1 MMNTENPIA
10 TFILASASPRR
21 RQLLDLTGW
30 KVMVKPVAIDET
42 PQPGESA
49 EAIAR
54 RLALAKLRVA
64 ALNRDKNEL
73 ILAADT
79 IVADGNRLLG
89 KPIDTRD
96 AERMLISLRGRSHN
110 VYTAIALAKTRS
122 GCEEIDICK
131 TVVPMRDYS
140 KKEIKAYIIS
150 GEPLD
155 KAGSYGIQDEGFHP
169 VEVERFNDCYANV
182 MGLPLCHVVR
192 AMYRLGYPLS
202 VDVPAACQEFTGY
215 TCTVHRGILR
225 NQL

>member
-1 MMNTENPIA
+1 MMSTENPIA
-10 TFILASASPRR
+10 SFILASASPRR
-21 RQLLDLTGW
+21 RQLLALTGW
-30 KVMVKPVAIDET
+30 KVIVKPVAVDEA

-54 RLALAKLRVA
+54 RLALAKLRAA
-64 ALNRDKNEL
+64 ALNKDKNEL

-79 IVADGNRLLG
+79 IVVDGDRLLG
-89 KPIDTRD
+89 KPTDSKD
-96 AERMLISLRGRSHN
+96 AERMLISLRGRSHS
-110 VYTAIALAKTRS
+110 VHTAIALTKMCS

-131 TVVPMRDYS
+131 TMVPMRDYS
-140 KKEIKAYIIS
+140 NKEIEAYIAS

-202 VDVPAACQEFTGY
+202 VDVPEACQEFTGY
-215 TCTVHRGILR
+215 TCTVHHAILR
-225 NQL
+225 N